1 MPQNSFLSPSSWF
14 YPGKP
19 EYLKFFAALQ
29 QFFVMTRIPHAHS
42 LAASLN
48 FLNLS
53 NPQNNMYLIAI
64 AWMYVVVMMS
74 VAEATAP
81 NGTVLGAIITFF
93 LYGVLPCVIL
103 MYLMGTP
110 MRRRAI
116 RAKEQAE
123 LEAYRAAAAQQE
135 AAAATTLSPSSFQPN
150 AGSEP
155 AADAIPPMREKL

>member
-1 MPQNSFLSPSSWF
+1 
-14 YPGKP
+14 
-19 EYLKFFAALQ
+19 
-29 QFFVMTRIPHAHS
+29 
-42 LAASLN
+42 
-48 FLNLS
+48 
-53 NPQNNMYLIAI
+53 MYLIAI

-81 NGTVLGAIITFF
+81 NGTVLGALVTFV

-123 LEAYRAAAAQQE
+123 LAQLRTQIAASGE
-135 AAAATTLSPSSFQPN
+135 PN
-150 AGSEP
+150 AGSEAP
-155 AADAIPPMREKL
+155 ADAIPAVRKET